1 VELSRLA
8 AIPLLADL
16 TDADLAAIALAAQE
30 VDVEEG
36 ETIAIEGE
44 VGHALFAIERGRAAV
59 SANGEPIAT
68 LGPGDVF
75 GEIAVIASGR
85 RTATVV
91 ATSPMRLIALLKPD
105 VWALERRSP
114 ATAERLRALVAERR
128 GRRED
133 PV

>member
-1 VELSRLA
+1 M
-8 AIPLLADL
+8 
-16 TDADLAAIALAAQE
+16 
-30 VDVEEG
+30 G
-36 ETIAIEGE
+36 
-44 VGHALFAIERGRAAV
+44 
-59 SANGEPIAT
+59 T

-75 GEIAVIASGR
+75 GEIAVIASGG

-114 ATAERLRALVAERR
+114 ATAEGLRALVAERR
-128 GRRED
+128 ERRED

>member
-1 VELSRLA
+1 MELSRLA

-16 TDADLAAIALAAQE
+16 TDADRAAIALAAQE

-36 ETIAIEGE
+36 EAIAIQGE
-44 VGHALFAIERGRAAV
+44 VGHALFAIERGWAEV
-59 SANGEPIAT
+59 SAGGEPIGT

-75 GEIAVIASGR
+75 GEIAVMASGR

-91 ATSPMRLIALLKPD
+91 ATSRMRLIALLKPD

-114 ATAERLRALVAERR
+114 QTVERLRTLVAERR
-128 GRRED
+128 ERRQD

>member
-1 VELSRLA
+1 MDLSRFA

-16 TDADLAAIALAAQE
+16 ADADLAAIALAAQE

-36 ETIAIEGE
+36 DAIAIQGD
-44 VGHALFAIERGRAAV
+44 VGHALFAIERGRAEV
-59 SANGEPIAT
+59 SVDGESIGT

-75 GEIAVIASGR
+75 GEIAVMASGR
-85 RTATVV
+85 RTATVM
-91 ATSPMRLIALLKPD
+91 ATSPMRLIALLNRD

-128 GRRED
+128 ED

>member
-1 VELSRLA
+1 MELSRLA

-16 TDADLAAIALAAQE
+16 TDADLAAVALAARE
-30 VDVEEG
+30 VKVEEG
-36 ETIAIEGE
+36 ETIAIQGE
-44 VGHALFAIERGRAAV
+44 VGHALFAIERGRADV
-59 SANGEPIAT
+59 SAEGEHIGA

-75 GEIAVIASGR
+75 GEIAVMASGR

-114 ATAERLRALVAERR
+114 QTAERLRALVAKRLERR
-128 GRRED
+128 QD